1 MDPQEAKLISKPKP
15 RDSLL
20 YIIGGLELRRSVRDG
35 SVSVKAPSVVVV
47 AAVVKKSAGASLFPF
62 GAFDF
67 RFLVGLYSS
76 VVSRPRSQATKLDLP
91 KKKQISFAL
100 KCFSLEEMKVS

>member
-20 YIIGGLELRRSVRDG
+20 YIIGGLELELRSVRDG
-35 SVSVKAPSVVVV
+35 SVSVKAAVLVV

-76 VVSRPRSQATKLDLP
+76 VVSRPRSQATK
-91 KKKQISFAL
+91 
-100 KCFSLEEMKVS
+100 

>member
-20 YIIGGLELRRSVRDG
+20 YIIGGLELELRSVRDG
-35 SVSVKAPSVVVV
+35 SVSVKAATVVVV

-76 VVSRPRSQATKLDLP
+76 VVSRPRSQATK
-91 KKKQISFAL
+91 
-100 KCFSLEEMKVS
+100 

>member
-20 YIIGGLELRRSVRDG
+20 YIIGGLELRSRSVRDG
-35 SVSVKAPSVVVV
+35 SVSVKAASVV

>member
-35 SVSVKAPSVVVV
+35 SVSVKAALVVV

>member
-20 YIIGGLELRRSVRDG
+20 YIIGGLELELRSVRDG
-35 SVSVKAPSVVVV
+35 SVSVKAASVEVVV

-76 VVSRPRSQATKLDLP
+76 VVSRPRSQATK
-91 KKKQISFAL
+91 
-100 KCFSLEEMKVS
+100 